1 MVDKLGFD
9 KSEEKRMFLQ
19 AKLRTA
25 KKEALLGG
33 WGGGMYIVCLQSELA
48 YNRFHVSRS
57 KPRRYLTHLYVICRH
72 FIKSY
77 VTVLRPSFL
86 LEFYPN
92 MASRKPSNLS
102 SHKPQHV
109 PINNASN
116 QSVHCKKTSSL
127 VLDILNFDTSIDCK
141 TVGFFL
147 KIS

>member
-25 KKEALLGG
+25 KKRSPLRGVG
-33 WGGGMYIVCLQSELA
+33 GGGMYIVCLQSELE

-86 LEFYPN
+86 LEF
-92 MASRKPSNLS
+92 L
-102 SHKPQHV
+102 H
-109 PINNASN
+109 
-116 QSVHCKKTSSL
+116 
-127 VLDILNFDTSIDCK
+127 
-141 TVGFFL
+141 
-147 KIS
+147 